1 MPATVTNRSRTLVTL
16 RLNSGDA
23 VHLAPQETTHAI
35 PDFELR
41 ENSHLAKLVDRRL
54 VEVTEAAAD
63 EAPLKS
69 AKRSKADKR

>member
-23 VHLAPQETTHAI
+23 VHLAPQETSQAI
-35 PDFELR
+35 PDYELR

-54 VEVTEAAAD
+54 LQVTDAARS
-63 EAPLKS
+63 EAPLKPS
-69 AKRSKADKR
+69 KRQKADKR